1 MLVKCFLWL
10 KQSQF
15 QSCGQDKSTGT
26 LKMFSANVNKQ
37 TFESRFLRVDIFIA
51 FFYFEFKNLNVI
63 LHDMSPLNDRD

>member
-1 MLVKCFLWL
+1 
-10 KQSQF
+10 
-15 QSCGQDKSTGT
+15 
-26 LKMFSANVNKQ
+26 MFSANVNKQ